1 MNEAEALDFVMTVE
15 KHQNAGVSPIG
26 RSGNP
31 VHDRKD
37 ICFVPDGDYVKFT
50 PGLEKGVEEMC
61 NLSAGIERQGIEK
74 GIEKG
79 KSEMIDFIARI
90 SKYSKEKIAEIGRL
104 HGLL

>member
-1 MNEAEALDFVMTVE
+1 
-15 KHQNAGVSPIG
+15 
-26 RSGNP
+26 

-74 GIEKG
+74 G

>member
-1 MNEAEALDFVMTVE
+1 M
-15 KHQNAGVSPIG
+15 
-26 RSGNP
+26 
-31 VHDRKD
+31 HDRKD

-90 SKYSKEKIAEIGRL
+90 SKYLKEKIAEIGRL

>member
-1 MNEAEALDFVMTVE
+1 MVFSDFW
-15 KHQNAGVSPIG
+15 NI
-26 RSGNP
+26 
-31 VHDRKD
+31 
-37 ICFVPDGDYVKFT
+37 T
-50 PGLEKGVEEMC
+50 PELEKGVAEMC
-61 NLSAGIERQGIEK
+61 NLSAGIERHGIEK